1 MKNQK
6 KYFKIQDSKAFQL
19 ANEAGELVWAEVKK
33 WPWLEQKTIGSQWTD
48 STDSISAN
56 LVEGFGRFH
65 RRDRVKFYYNAKA
78 STLESIEWTKK
89 AQHRKLITEDVA
101 KKLLSILEELPY
113 EINFQIKCTMQ
124 KVKI

>member
-1 MKNQK
+1 MENQK
-6 KYFKIQDSKAFQL
+6 QRFKIQDSKAYQL
-19 ANEAGELVWAEVKK
+19 ANEVGEIVWIEVKK
-33 WPWLEQKTIGSQWTD
+33 WPWLEQKAIGSQWTD

-65 RRDRVKFYYNAKA
+65 KRDRVKFYYNARA

-89 AQHRKLITEDVA
+89 AQRRKLISDEVA
-101 KKLLSILEELPY
+101 TQILALLEKLPY

-124 KVKI
+124 KLKK